1 MRRIRLTGSNLRR
14 IVAESTERILR
25 EARDPMNN
33 INALIDQANEA
44 YQRIVD
50 EFGSG
55 LHLMDR
61 EGNSYG
67 LNGKIRVD
75 GRGYIIIP
83 FDDPYGSYTPEKI
96 RILTKSGGKLR
107 IIKGDYWDAGWN
119 DAKKLLNNIIKDAE
133 RGYGHLQDY
142 DPNWEDEES
151 YPDGKQRIRDF
162 NKTHGFKR
170 GANMNESHLYTDD
183 INPDDLQVSGH
194 WTDDGYAEWEAKV
207 DNGWYTFRGT
217 YDGFDCE
224 LDEIIEGHSGHAVQH
239 DIDDEAIDWFNETI
253 ADKVKVWLNNH
264 AESFEEYHAR
274 SDEF

>member
-1 MRRIRLTGSNLRR
+1 MGRMRLTGSNLRR
-14 IVAESTERILR
+14 VVTESTMRILR
-25 EARDPMNN
+25 EAKDPMNN

-50 EFGSG
+50 EFGPG

-67 LNGKIRVD
+67 LSGKIRID

-83 FDDPYGSYTPEKI
+83 FDDPYGSYTPERI
-96 RILTKSGGKLR
+96 RVLTKSGGKLR
-107 IIKGDYWDAGWN
+107 IIKGDYMEQGWN
-119 DAKKLLNNIIKDAE
+119 DAKKILKSIIRDAE

-142 DPNWEDEES
+142 DPNWEDEDS

-170 GANMNESHLYTDD
+170 GANMNESHLYTGD
-183 INPDDLQVSGH
+183 INANDLRVSGV
-194 WTDDGYAEWEAKV
+194 WNEDGYIEWEAKV

-217 YDGFDCE
+217 YNGFDCE

-253 ADKVKVWLNNH
+253 ADKVKVWLNEH
-264 AESFEEYHAR
+264 EEDLPDSY
-274 SDEF
+274 SNIY

>member
-1 MRRIRLTGSNLRR
+1 MRRMKLTGSNLRHL
-14 IVAESTERILR
+14 VAESATRILR

-50 EFGSG
+50 EFGPG

-67 LNGKIRVD
+67 LKGNIRLD

-83 FDDPYGSYTPEKI
+83 FDDPYGSYTPERI
-96 RILTKSGGKLR
+96 RILTKAGGKLR

-119 DAKKLLNNIIKDAE
+119 DAKKLLKNIIKDAE

-151 YPDGKQRIRDF
+151 YTDGRQRIKDF
-162 NKTHGFKR
+162 NKSHGFNA
-170 GANMNESHLYTDD
+170 GANMPY
-183 INPDDLQVSGH
+183 
-194 WTDDGYAEWEAKV
+194 
-207 DNGWYTFRGT
+207 
-217 YDGFDCE
+217 
-224 LDEIIEGHSGHAVQH
+224 
-239 DIDDEAIDWFNETI
+239 
-253 ADKVKVWLNNH
+253 
-264 AESFEEYHAR
+264 
-274 SDEF
+274 